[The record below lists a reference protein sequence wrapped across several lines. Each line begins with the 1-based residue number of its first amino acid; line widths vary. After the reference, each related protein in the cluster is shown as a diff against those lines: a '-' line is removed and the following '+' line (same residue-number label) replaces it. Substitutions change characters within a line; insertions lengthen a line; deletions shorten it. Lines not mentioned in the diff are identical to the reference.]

1 MNNKLVCF
9 TAFVIG
15 GAIGSIATWQL
26 IKTKYE
32 QIAMEEIESVKE
44 VYTRKQHKLRS
55 EPSSDDDSKSDSM
68 SHSSVQF
75 ESDAD
80 VSIKDYAERLSKE
93 GYIDYT
99 DLSDISVEE
108 KPEPSSEESFV
119 DETIDISD
127 TPYVIPP
134 ERFGELDEYTTI
146 SLTYYADNI
155 LADEDDR
162 YIDNVDDI
170 VGRESLEHFGEYEDD
185 SVFVRNDRLKCDYEI
200 LLDQRNYSDVI
211 NMKPHVMED

>member
-26 IKTKYE
+26 VKTKYE

-44 VYTRKQHKLRS
+44 VYARKQHKLQS
-55 EPSSDDDSKSDSM
+55 EPSSDDDSKSDPM
-68 SHSSVQF
+68 GHNSVQF

-80 VSIKDYAERLSKE
+80 ISIKDYAERLSKE

-108 KPEPSSEESFV
+108 KPELSSEESSTN
-119 DETIDISD
+119 ETIDIFD